1 MFEKD
6 RSNSDKA
13 SDTAVPF
20 LVYEYSKQTVEDLK
34 TNNKSFT
41 EYEIV
46 GSLFHQMKLVLDVM
60 EKDLTY
66 RRNMADCL
74 K

>member
-1 MFEKD
+1 MCEKD

-13 SDTAVPF
+13 SDTEVPF
-20 LVYEYSKQTVEDLK
+20 LVYEYSKQMVENLK
-34 TNNKSFT
+34 TRDKSFT
-41 EYEIV
+41 KYEIV

-66 RRNMADCL
+66 RRNMTDCL